1 MCFKMYASGYKNKA
15 VIMFKD
21 KNQPLVMIRTG
32 FILMKTKV
40 SIVPMAI
47 FTSTNEKIKKC
58 VTEK

>member
-1 MCFKMYASGYKNKA
+1 MM
-15 VIMFKD
+15 
-21 KNQPLVMIRTG
+21 RTG